1 MVMDRVKFIRIVID
15 IVVFYVCVVDCCGF
29 NFNYYIF
36 WVIYGLWDINYFVVV
51 KGFVKLSQCF
61 YCVIFCVQFCL
72 DGYYIYLYDF

>member
-15 IVVFYVCVVDCCGF
+15 IVVLYVCVVDCCGF

-51 KGFVKLSQCF
+51 KGFVKLS
-61 YCVIFCVQFCL
+61 
-72 DGYYIYLYDF
+72 